1 MNPVALLLL
10 LLFSSASL
18 AATDTQIGKTFHQ
31 EVPNVQQTLEKS
43 LNNLSHLPIKAEDYC
58 KDATCKKDI
67 AAPSLSH
74 YLNDSTALTQDSQRQ
89 LATDPNA
96 SNITSGFNHRPK
108 RPVNP
113 NDPAYINAK
122 HDMADAYEI
131 SHGKKGKYTDC
142 TQHQRCT
149 HTHDTRQCTQPV
161 PNAAPSCLTYPVI
174 DHYQDKEDTAT
185 ATVNLQKNGSAW
197 QFSLPPQAI
206 RLLSVTFPTLGLST
220 FGRYR
225 YHGHPT
231 VHHVLNQHVL
241 STMKGSNWRC
251 MIKGGHHSKGQDW
264 NYYACSSVVPST
276 TLSLKSTARQYT
288 LQLEGYRFT
297 PSSHTVTIRY
307 AYLRQ
312 VPVMKWVNDCSA
324 VPPKCRIQA
333 ETCIEAGGT
342 RNINGIPTTMR
353 CWKKKR
359 IYRCHYDNTC
369 TAMPISQ
376 RLSSRLANTNE
387 THCTPTGQQ
396 QCSLSVLGVCVQNTL
411 TYSCKIKTCHK
422 ANITCGELS
431 FCLDGDCYQGKEQ
444 KNTGFNQSASALA
457 GLGSAAA
464 SLKQDPFQVFTG
476 KPAFCSK
483 KPLGI
488 SDCCADKGWGQGLGL
503 TQCSEEEKGLAQAKQ
518 KGLTIDLGQFCA
530 EKVLG
535 VCIRKKKGYCQ
546 FDSKMARIVQQQ
558 GRPQLG
564 INFGQAKSPQ
574 CQGLSPEQMQ
584 KLNFSTINFNEF
596 YEDLHNNINLPDTNE
611 VQHRIESK
619 YKDLGEKQS

>member
-10 LLFSSASL
+10 LFFSSVSL
-18 AATDTQIGKTFHQ
+18 AATDTQIGKTYHQ
-31 EVPNVQQTLEKS
+31 AVPNVQQTLEKS
-43 LNNLSHLPIKAEDYC
+43 LNNLSHLPIKAADYC

-113 NDPAYINAK
+113 NDPAYQNAK
-122 HDMADAYEI
+122 KYMDNSYNI
-131 SHGKKGKYTDC
+131 SHGLSNKYIDCEKGQVCESAATTQQCSEPTQQPVFCEVIAYPVNVNIVN
-142 TQHQRCT
+142 TQHVIPVNGMFGVLPLPRSMQVSRIDLPAIRRAPHIFQGNCSNNT
-149 HTHDTRQCTQPV
+149 RVVTVDIYINGEKVKSVKGTFDLLNLGVTCRVSLAMPATTLDFSPHKTLSSILIDFSQVHNDNMIAHGNIVVHNRQENTEMGWRDNCSSLPRTCQQTQEVCVEGAGTRFIHGVAIYQACWKKRRTMQCHYPNTCAPLLTPPTEAAPRQCAVTSKRCKTQLLGV
-161 PNAAPSCLTYPVI
+161 CIES
-174 DHYQDKEDTAT
+174 
-185 ATVNLQKNGSAW
+185 TVNLACEERTCKKTNLQCGN
-197 QFSLPPQAI
+197 
-206 RLLSVTFPTLGLST
+206 TF
-220 FGRYR
+220 
-225 YHGHPT
+225 
-231 VHHVLNQHVL
+231 
-241 STMKGSNWRC
+241 
-251 MIKGGHHSKGQDW
+251 
-264 NYYACSSVVPST
+264 
-276 TLSLKSTARQYT
+276 
-288 LQLEGYRFT
+288 
-297 PSSHTVTIRY
+297 
-307 AYLRQ
+307 
-312 VPVMKWVNDCSA
+312 
-324 VPPKCRIQA
+324 
-333 ETCIEAGGT
+333 
-342 RNINGIPTTMR
+342 
-353 CWKKKR
+353 
-359 IYRCHYDNTC
+359 
-369 TAMPISQ
+369 
-376 RLSSRLANTNE
+376 
-387 THCTPTGQQ
+387 
-396 QCSLSVLGVCVQNTL
+396 
-411 TYSCKIKTCHK
+411 
-422 ANITCGELS
+422 

-444 KNTGFNQSASALA
+444 KNTGFNHSASALA

-564 INFGQAKSPQ
+564 INFGQAKSPH

-584 KLNFSTINFNEF
+584 QLNFSTINFNEF
-596 YEDLHNNINLPDTNE
+596 YEDLHNNINVPDTNE
-611 VQHRIESK
+611 VQRRIESK

>member
-10 LLFSSASL
+10 LFFSSVSL
-18 AATDTQIGKTFHQ
+18 AATDTQIGKTYHQ

-43 LNNLSHLPIKAEDYC
+43 LNNLSHIPIKAEDYC

-74 YLNDSTALTQDSQRQ
+74 YINDSAALTQDSQHQ

-96 SNITSGFNHRPK
+96 SNVTSSFNHRPK

-113 NDPAYINAK
+113 NDPAYQNAK
-122 HDMADAYEI
+122 KYMDNSYNI
-131 SHGKKGKYTDC
+131 SHGLSNKYIDCEKGQVCEYMDT
-142 TQHQRCT
+142 
-149 HTHDTRQCTQPV
+149 TRQCTKPTNN
-161 PNAAPSCLTYPVI
+161 PIRCTLSYVI
-174 DHYQDKEDTAT
+174 DHYQEQQKT
-185 ATVNLQKNGSAW
+185 ATVPLVKNNARLW
-197 QFSLPPQAI
+197 QFSLPQEAT
-206 RLLSVTFPTLGLST
+206 RLLSVHFPKINIFAFSQK
-220 FGRYR
+220 
-225 YHGHPT
+225 HPLYGIPSLMRT
-231 VHHVLNQHVL
+231 LNQQSL
-241 STMKGSNWRC
+241 PKLKGSRWNC
-251 MIKGGHHSKGQDW
+251 MISGGHHSNGQDW
-264 NYYACSSVVPST
+264 NNYRCHSRLPADIQAIS
-276 TLSLKSTARQYT
+276 STARQYS
-288 LQLEGYRFT
+288 LQLAYPYT
-297 PSSHTVTIRY
+297 PQMNNVTLTYLYQTPVMTWRNSCGNAIPPNCSKTGTACSNGNCTEKQETWQCDSPNTCDAYLIPSRTVTD
-307 AYLRQ
+307 APL
-312 VPVMKWVNDCSA
+312 
-324 VPPKCRIQA
+324 
-333 ETCIEAGGT
+333 TCVE
-342 RNINGIPTTMR
+342 
-353 CWKKKR
+353 K
-359 IYRCHYDNTC
+359 
-369 TAMPISQ
+369 SQ
-376 RLSSRLANTNE
+376 SCKT
-387 THCTPTGQQ
+387 QI
-396 QCSLSVLGVCVQNTL
+396 LGVCLEYNVNL
-411 TYSCKIKTCHK
+411 DCKERTCKKT
-422 ANITCGELS
+422 NLQCGDTF

-444 KNTGFNQSASALA
+444 KNTGFNHSASALA

-535 VCIRKKKGYCQ
+535 ACIRKKKGYCL

-584 KLNFSTINFNEF
+584 QLNFSTINFSEF
-596 YEDLHNNINLPDTNE
+596 YEDLHNNINMPDTNE
-611 VQHRIESK
+611 VQRRIESK
-619 YKDLGEKQS
+619 YKDLGGKQS